1 MDQNQ
6 PEREEREQRLLR
18 LHRARWQ
25 FAYPMLALAFVFLFS
40 TILQSTADSII
51 RMTVPTVASA
61 DWYPWVLSMLPMYL
75 CAMPISLLIFRLCD
89 TDLPNEKRLGGGVW
103 WGLLAICFA
112 LTYAGNLIGSIV
124 NVVLSFLTGTSIV
137 NPLASMTLSSPLWVN
152 LLFVGILAPIMEEIF
167 YRKLLIDR
175 WRRYGDLA
183 AVLLSS
189 LVFGLI
195 HGNFSQF
202 FYAFAVGF
210 LFGLVYVQTGRIRYT
225 VLLHMAINL
234 IGGVYTTEMM
244 KLLAPS
250 LAAQNPV
257 EALLHNPAGMLML
270 LGYLVFLLA
279 AIVGAVAAVILFF
292 RQRREPLARAKEP
305 MQPAEWKE
313 VLLLNPGVWMLGFV
327 VLLMFLL

>member
-6 PEREEREQRLLR
+6 PEREEMERQAARV
-18 LHRARWQ
+18 HRARWQ
-25 FAYPMLALAFVFLFS
+25 FAYPMLAVAFVFLFS
-40 TILQSTADSII
+40 AILQSTADRII
-51 RMTVPTVASA
+51 RMNVPTVASA
-61 DWYPWVLSMLPMYL
+61 NWYPWVISMVPMYL
-75 CAMPISLLIFRLCD
+75 CAMPISLIIFRLCD
-89 TDLPNEKRLGGGVW
+89 ADAPQKKRMESGVF

-112 LTYAGNLIGSIV
+112 LTYAGNLVGTIV
-124 NVVLSFLTGTSIV
+124 NAVLSVFTGESIV
-137 NPLASMTLSSPLWVN
+137 NPLSDMTLSSPLWVN

-175 WRRYGDLA
+175 WRRYGDLFA
-183 AVLLSS
+183 ALLSS

-234 IGGVYTTEMM
+234 VGGVYTTEMM
-244 KLLAPS
+244 KVLTPS
-250 LAAQNPV
+250 FTAANPV
-257 EALLHNPAGMLML
+257 EALLRNPTGMLML

-279 AIVGAVAAVILFF
+279 AIVGAVVAVIFF
-292 RQRREPLARAKEP
+292 WRHRREKLSDAKETL
-305 MQPAEWKE
+305 QAAEWKA
-313 VLLLNPGVWMLGFV
+313 VLLVNPGTWMLGFV